1 MIWFASGGIASMI
14 TALNLAYQMEETRSW
29 FKIRSIAIALTLVMS
44 ALLVMALLL
53 VLVSG
58 DVFDSIG
65 ERLRLGPVVV
75 ELGKI
80 LQWPTA
86 IVFVMLSFS
95 LITTRDLRWWSE
107 GGTGLRRVGIW
118 DGAVDSVA
126 GLSDLSAFF
135 NTYRTTY
142 GSLGAVMILLA
153 WLYVSG
159 LSFLIGGE
167 INAELERACINC
179 RELEK
184 LSAPDAE

>member
-1 MIWFASGGIASMI
+1 V
-14 TALNLAYQMEETRSW
+14 R
-29 FKIRSIAIALTLVMS
+29 
-44 ALLVMALLL
+44 L
-53 VLVSG
+53 VLGSG

-95 LITTRDLRWWSE
+95 LIYYAGPTLVERRWHWVTPGSAF
-107 GGTGLRRVGIW
+107 GTGLWILASLGIR
-118 DGAVDSVA
+118 
-126 GLSDLSAFF
+126 
-135 NTYRTTY
+135 TYLHYYNMYSTTY

-159 LSFLIGGE
+159 LSFLVGGE